1 MTPLL
6 SSTDLSQLG
15 ICTATLRAEPFS
27 CTPADLQSIITA
39 SGLAGFRTASLWR
52 MHYEL
57 AKAGGL
63 RDDDLVQWLAEA
75 ELQVRVVEAGIEW
88 ANGVSPALD
97 AEADA
102 LFALARLVGATHLLA
117 VTMHENERDFD
128 RDAAR
133 AGLTHFADRAADAG
147 LSLSIEWLPWT
158 VLPTLTSAW
167 ELIESVDRPNVGLVF
182 DNWHWLRQPGG
193 PQPDVLRTIPG
204 DRVHLLQLCDAPA
217 TADGPMLDETMNRR
231 LLPGEG
237 ATDWNEL
244 AEVFAQIG
252 TRPIIAPE
260 PFNPARAAQGPTVY
274 AHAIAD
280 ATRRVLA
287 G

>member
-1 MTPLL
+1 MID
-6 SSTDLSQLG
+6 SSSSDLSQLG
-15 ICTATLRAEPFS
+15 ICTATLRADPFS
-27 CTPADLQSIITA
+27 CTPDDLQSIITA

-52 MHYEL
+52 MHYEM

-63 RDDDLVQWLAEA
+63 RNGDLLQWLAEA

-102 LFALARLVGATHLLA
+102 LFALAQLVGATHLLA
-117 VTMHENERDFD
+117 VTMHENESDFD
-128 RDAAR
+128 RDGAR
-133 AGLTHFADRAADAG
+133 AGLTRFADRAADVG

-158 VLPTLTSAW
+158 VLPTLSSAW
-167 ELIESVDRPNVGLVF
+167 DLIESVDRPNIGLVF

-193 PQPDVLRTIPG
+193 PQPDVLRTVPG
-204 DRVHLLQLCDAPA
+204 DRVHLAQLCDAPA
-217 TADGPMLDETMNRR
+217 VADGPMLEETMTRR

-237 ATDWNEL
+237 ATDWTEL
-244 AEVFAQIG
+244 AQVFAEIG
-252 TRPIIAPE
+252 ARPIIAPE
-260 PFNPARAAQGPTVY
+260 PFNAARAAQGPTVY